1 MTLRLNDL
9 PMSEDTRRRNA
20 DLLQREGTRP
30 VEYRARP
37 ERLLKQYDLD
47 GFDSQLERDF
57 DTELRARGYEVR
69 PHGWTFHL
77 PGGVDYTPDFIAW
90 HTPQTRFQSLSFVG
104 CRTVCVYEVKG
115 DHVKNTR
122 DSRTRFKIAAG
133 LYPACEFYWVTRTPA
148 GKWIEKI
155 YRGQS

>member
-30 VEYRARP
+30 IAYRDQP
-37 ERLLKQYDLD
+37 ERLLNVSD

-57 DTELRARGYEVR
+57 ALELGARAGWTVR

-90 HTPQTRFQSLSFVG
+90 DG
-104 CRTVCVYEVKG
+104 CRNWSATVYEVKG
-115 DHVKNTR
+115 AHVKNTR
-122 DSRTRFKIAAG
+122 ESRAKFKIAAG
-133 LYPACEFYWVTRTPA
+133 LYPWLTFVWVTRTSD
-148 GKWIEKI
+148 GKWIEKAC
-155 YRGQS
+155 RWPA